1 MSNMHQDMTLALE
14 KQWENEKMV
23 LCLKPGALHV
33 YKQVAEQKIEL
44 RPWPWLSFGCYPAE
58 ARANALSYFTSI

>member
-44 RPWPWLSFGCYPAE
+44 RPWPWLIFWL
-58 ARANALSYFTSI
+58 LSS